1 MATLPRRFLPKP
13 PRPSTTQLRRD
24 RFNFISPDEGEKLL
38 DKQARKYLNMS
49 GEEFRRRYRAGQIE
63 DPERSEVVR
72 VSLLLPFTEKATYGE
87 EEHT

>member
-1 MATLPRRFLPKP
+1 MVTLPRRFLPKT
-13 PRPSTTQLRRD
+13 PRPRTTELRRD
-24 RFNFISPDEGEKLL
+24 RFNFISPDEGKQLL

-49 GEEFRRRYRAGQIE
+49 GEEFRRQYRAGQIE

-72 VSLLLPFTEKATYGE
+72 VSLLLPFAEKATYGE